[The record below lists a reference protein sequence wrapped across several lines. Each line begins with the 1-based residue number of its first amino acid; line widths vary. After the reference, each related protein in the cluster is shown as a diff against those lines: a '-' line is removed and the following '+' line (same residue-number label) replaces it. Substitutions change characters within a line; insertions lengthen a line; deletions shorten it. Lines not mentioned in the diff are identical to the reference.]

1 MKYVFQIEYLDI
13 RESYFKGKVRF
24 QDDELRHALDPQR
37 KKTEMPRKTL
47 AVEEAEEGIRSFT
60 INIQDERRGKVLRL
74 PFLLNTQKS
83 VLVRCSG
90 PGVSVEDC
98 VEYRGESE
106 WLEIDSDQITFY
118 IADHQDQFD
127 TIEIIEL

>member
-1 MKYVFQIEYLDI
+1 MNYIFKIEKLDI
-13 RESYFKGKVRF
+13 FESYFKGKVRIGKN
-24 QDDELRHALDPQR
+24 E
-37 KKTEMPRKTL
+37 
-47 AVEEAEEGIRSFT
+47 FT

-74 PFLLNTQKS
+74 PFLLNTQKRA
-83 VLVRCSG
+83 LVRCSG
-90 PGVSVEDC
+90 PGVSVEDF

-106 WLEIDSDQITFY
+106 WVEIDSDQITFY

>member
-1 MKYVFQIEYLDI
+1 MNYIFKIEKLDI
-13 RESYFKGKVRF
+13 FESYFKGKVRIRK
-24 QDDELRHALDPQR
+24 DE
-37 KKTEMPRKTL
+37 
-47 AVEEAEEGIRSFT
+47 FT
-60 INIQDERRGKVLRL
+60 INIQNERRGKVLRL
-74 PFLLNTQKS
+74 PFLLNTQKR

-90 PGVSVEDC
+90 PGVSVEDY

-106 WLEIDSDQITFY
+106 CLEIDSDQITFY

>member
-1 MKYVFQIEYLDI
+1 MNYIFKIEKLDI
-13 RESYFKGKVRF
+13 FESYFKGKVRIRK
-24 QDDELRHALDPQR
+24 DE
-37 KKTEMPRKTL
+37 
-47 AVEEAEEGIRSFT
+47 FT
-60 INIQDERRGKVLRL
+60 INIQNERRGKVLRL
-74 PFLLNTQKS
+74 PFLLNTQKR

>member
-1 MKYVFQIEYLDI
+1 MNYIFKIEKLDI
-13 RESYFKGKVRF
+13 FESYFKGKVRIEK
-24 QDDELRHALDPQR
+24 DE
-37 KKTEMPRKTL
+37 
-47 AVEEAEEGIRSFT
+47 FT
-60 INIQDERRGKVLRL
+60 INIQNERRGKVLRL
-74 PFLLNTQKS
+74 PFLLNTQKM

-90 PGVSVEDC
+90 PGVSVEDF

-106 WLEIDSDQITFY
+106 WVEIDSDQITFY